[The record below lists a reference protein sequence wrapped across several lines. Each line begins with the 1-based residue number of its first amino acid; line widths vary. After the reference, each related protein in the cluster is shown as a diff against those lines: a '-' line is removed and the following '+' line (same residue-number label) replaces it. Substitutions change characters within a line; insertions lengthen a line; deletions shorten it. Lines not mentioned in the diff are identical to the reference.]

1 MSHTVPVQPTT
12 AHAGPP
18 PSVPGI
24 RLWRAAGVL
33 ALAHVVL
40 VITGIAL
47 MRSPLFQ
54 DGTAGIERGYVEGD
68 MARTMAG
75 GMLQVL
81 GFVVLIPA
89 LAFLARAIGRRT
101 EIGGWAAQTALMGGM
116 AYIAVTMAVG
126 FPAGA
131 AALYSA
137 QRGLDVDTVFAINN
151 IRIFGFFLSLALL
164 GIHAFGLAVAA
175 WQDRIMTRWVGWGGL
190 ATGMVLF
197 ASVPA
202 AAVGQQDWGE
212 LIWFVWWIGV
222 GVCLLRHRPGPT

>member
-24 RLWRAAGVL
+24 RLWQAAGVL
-33 ALAHVVL
+33 ALAHVAL

-75 GMLQVL
+75 GMLEVL

-89 LAFLARAIGRRT
+89 LVFLARAIGRRT

-137 QRGLDVDTVFAINN
+137 QHGLDVDTVFAINN
-151 IRIFGFFLSLALL
+151 IRNFGYFLSLALL
-164 GIHAFGLAVAA
+164 GAHAIGLAIAA
-175 WQDRIMTRWVGWGGL
+175 WQDRIMTRWVGVGGL
-190 ATGMVLF
+190 LTGVVLF

-202 AAVGQQDWGE
+202 AAVGQQDWGT
-212 LIWFVWWIGV
+212 LAWTVWWIGV
-222 GVCLLRHRPGPT
+222 GVGLLRHRPGPT